1 MASFLFFS
9 RLIKCLNKM
18 YFLNIPLFMRLRK
31 QFGTEKIRK
40 TGHWKSAETL
50 TFAKLKELLNERF
63 NSVDFDEAKRD
74 VRPFIA
80 DSDKLSLWSKEFFCA
95 ITEEWKVG

>member
-1 MASFLFFS
+1 ML
-9 RLIKCLNKM
+9 RLKPRYRTVIYLH
-18 YFLNIPLFMRLRK
+18 YYEGYRTEEIGRLLGRS
-31 QFGTEKIRK
+31 
-40 TGHWKSAETL
+40 SATVRSQL
-50 TFAKLKELLNERF
+50 ARARAKLKELLNERF